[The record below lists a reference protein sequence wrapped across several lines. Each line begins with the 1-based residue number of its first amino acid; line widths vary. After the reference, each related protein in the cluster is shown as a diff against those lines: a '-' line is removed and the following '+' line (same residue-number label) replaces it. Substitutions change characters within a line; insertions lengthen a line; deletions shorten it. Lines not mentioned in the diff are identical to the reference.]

1 MAIREGQALYL
12 LEDVAVPEGRRLI
25 VTIEAVPVD
34 ENSDDIPVQE
44 TLADVLGF
52 DPEDEEK
59 SRKLAETQQQALRE
73 LTGMFKAADDS
84 PDNEHSVA
92 VHHDEYIYRVDW

>member
-1 MAIREGQALYL
+1 MLDRDG
-12 LEDVAVPEGRRLI
+12 
-25 VTIEAVPVD
+25 VPV
-34 ENSDDIPVQE
+34 QK

-52 DPEDEEK
+52 DPKDETK
-59 SRKLAETQQQALRE
+59 SQELAETQQQALQE
-73 LTGMFKAADDS
+73 LAGMFKAADDS